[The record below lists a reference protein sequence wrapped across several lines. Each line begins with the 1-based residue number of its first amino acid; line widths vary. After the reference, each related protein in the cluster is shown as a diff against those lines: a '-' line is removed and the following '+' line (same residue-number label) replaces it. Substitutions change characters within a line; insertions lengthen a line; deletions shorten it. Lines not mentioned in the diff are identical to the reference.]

1 MHLVMSFT
9 INTPR
14 LTMKLELKSQ
24 KSIKG
29 NIQEGGLMIVV
40 LTEQFKMTGA

>member
-1 MHLVMSFT
+1 MSFT

-14 LTMKLELKSQ
+14 LTMKLELKCQ

-29 NIQEGGLMIVV
+29 NIQEGLMIAV

>member
-1 MHLVMSFT
+1 MSFT

-29 NIQEGGLMIVV
+29 NIKKG
-40 LTEQFKMTGA
+40 